1 MSVAHLVAD
10 RVSFGYTPD
19 GPLIVEDWSAEFPV
33 NSVSAI
39 SGPSGCGKSTRI
51 YLLALMLRL
60 RAGAVR
66 LAGRRVDALPDAQR
80 SRIRAEQFGFV
91 FQDAALDPTR
101 TVLDNVLETSLY
113 RGIDPRTLRSR
124 AIDLLTAMG
133 VDVPHQRLPGQI
145 SGGQAQ
151 RIALCRALAGNPSVV
166 FADEPTGNLDP
177 DTADAVLGMLRDQA
191 DKGATVIVITHD
203 RRVAAWADFQHTLTA
218 PAGAF

>member
-1 MSVAHLVAD
+1 RWPGDRRRLGAWRIRARHSCPHRDRVGRWRVERMSVAHLVAD

-80 SRIRAEQFGFV
+80 SRIRAEQ
-91 FQDAALDPTR
+91 
-101 TVLDNVLETSLY
+101 
-113 RGIDPRTLRSR
+113 
-124 AIDLLTAMG
+124 
-133 VDVPHQRLPGQI
+133 
-145 SGGQAQ
+145 
-151 RIALCRALAGNPSVV
+151 
-166 FADEPTGNLDP
+166 
-177 DTADAVLGMLRDQA
+177 
-191 DKGATVIVITHD
+191 
-203 RRVAAWADFQHTLTA
+203 
-218 PAGAF
+218 